1 MDYNTI
7 VTLIGSVGFPIIMCL
22 LMFKYIQ
29 TISEVHKEEVSG
41 LSKAVEENTLA
52 VQTLC
57 TLISGKEEND
67 A

>member
-7 VTLIGSVGFPIIMCL
+7 VTLIGSLGFPIIMCL
-22 LMFKYIQ
+22 LMFRYIQ
-29 TISEVHKEEVSG
+29 AISEAHKEEVSG

-57 TLISGKEEND
+57 SLISKGGED
-67 A
+67 VA